1 MPAREPGGCRLN
13 NYVLGESRQVE
24 IYRDILTW

>member
-13 NYVLGESRQVE
+13 NYVMVESRQVK
-24 IYRDILTW
+24 IYSDIFA